1 MDLAFGINNPLF
13 ELAIILV
20 IATVFAYIARL
31 IKQPLVPA
39 YLIAGIVLGPLVLGI
54 VHDMNLMKIMSEIGI
69 MFLLFIV
76 GLEMNMEKLKKVGFV
91 SAIVGILQVGLTFI
105 FGYAVSFAF
114 GLDMLNSVF
123 LGLVAAFSSTM
134 IVVKLLSDREE
145 IDTLHGRLIVG
156 ILLIQDIIVIIAMPF
171 LSSMNAFSIA
181 SVGKMLMGTV
191 ALAIIALLFNKLAM
205 KRIFSFAARS
215 EELLFLLSLSIGFLF
230 AVIAAICGF
239 SIAIGAFI
247 AGLMLANLPYH
258 FNILGKVAP
267 LKDFFSTIFFVSLG
281 MQIVSIK
288 ISEIV
293 WPLLAL
299 LVVVILVKPLIVIVI
314 LSIFGYAKRTTF
326 MAGSLLGQISEFSL
340 ILVIAA
346 NSFINSGV
354 FSITMALALITITL
368 TSYILKYDDRI
379 YNYLSKYLSVF
390 EKLSTKE
397 QQLEFMEKGHKPHIV
412 LIGCDRMGTVIL
424 RTLVEK
430 LKKGVF
436 VVDSNPEIISHLINR
451 KIPCMYGVI
460 ENLEVLK
467 RINFKDARFVISTV
481 PDVDD
486 NMVLI
491 EHAKK
496 VNKNSVVI
504 VTADNAHDA
513 AELYDARADYVI
525 VPKIMSGELI
535 SGFMERHLT
544 DRKYIEKMRDKHMA
558 HIRHLNERAA
568 I

>member
-1 MDLAFGINNPLF
+1 MDLSFAISNPLF

-39 YLIAGIVLGPLVLGI
+39 YLIAGVVLGPLVLGI
-54 VHDMNLMKIMSEIGI
+54 VHDMNLIKIMSEIGI

-76 GLEMNMEKLKKVGFV
+76 GLEMNLEKLKKVGFV

-114 GLDMLNSVF
+114 GLGMLNSIF

-171 LSSMNAFSIA
+171 LSSMSGFSIA
-181 SVGKMLMGTV
+181 AAGKMLTGTI
-191 ALAIIALLFNKLAM
+191 ALAVIAFLFNKLAM

-215 EELLFLLSLSIGFLF
+215 DELLFLLSLSIGFLF
-230 AVIAAICGF
+230 AIIAAICGF

-247 AGLMLANLPYH
+247 AGLMMANLPYH
-258 FNILGKVAP
+258 FNILGRVAP

-281 MQIVSIK
+281 MQIVSINLK
-288 ISEIV
+288 EIV

-299 LVVVILVKPLIVIVI
+299 LVVVILVKPLIVIAI

-346 NSFINSGV
+346 TGFLNSGV
-354 FSITMALALITITL
+354 FSITIALALVTITL
-368 TSYILKYDDRI
+368 TSYVLKYDDRI
-379 YNYLSKYLSVF
+379 YNFLSGYLSVF
-390 EKLSTKE
+390 EKLSVKE
-397 QQLEFMEKGHKPHIV
+397 QHLEFIEKGSKPQII

-430 LKKGVF
+430 LKKGIF
-436 VVDSNPEIISHLINR
+436 VIDSNPEIISHLISR

-467 RINFKDARFVISTV
+467 RVNFRDAKFVISTV
-481 PDVDD
+481 PDIDD

-496 VNKNSVVI
+496 VNKTAVVI
-504 VTADNAHDA
+504 VTADSAHAA
-513 AELYDARADYVI
+513 AELYDAKADYVI
-525 VPKIMSGELI
+525 VPKIISGEVL
-535 SGFMERHLT
+535 SGFLERHLA
-544 DRKYIEKMRDKHMA
+544 DRKYIAKMRERHMA
-558 HIRHLNERAA
+558 HIKHLNDRAV